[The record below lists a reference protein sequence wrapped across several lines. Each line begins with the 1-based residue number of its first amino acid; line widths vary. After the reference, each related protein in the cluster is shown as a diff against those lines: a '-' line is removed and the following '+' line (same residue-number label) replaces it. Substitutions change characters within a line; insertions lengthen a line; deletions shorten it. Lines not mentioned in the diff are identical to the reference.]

1 MVNVC
6 EILGTEY
13 PIIQGAMARIAECNL
28 AAAVSNGGG
37 LGIIAAGGQSA
48 DWLRDQIKKTRE
60 MTDKPF
66 GVNIMLLADNVDEL
80 MDVVCEEK
88 VAVVTTGAGN
98 PGKYI
103 AKLKEAGI
111 KVVPVVANV
120 TLAQRVARAGA
131 DAVVAEG
138 TEAGGHIGETT
149 TMALIPQ
156 MVDALDIP
164 VIAAG
169 GIADGRGIAAAYMLG
184 AKGVQV
190 GTRFLVADEC
200 IIHQGYKDAIL
211 KAKDSSTVATGRST
225 GHPVRIIKNKL
236 ARKILSLEKKN
247 APEEEINELK
257 TSANKLAALVGEL
270 LGFYAGTYEEEL
282 GFYACPVHDA
292 LCIAVLAD
300 PSLVAYEQAAVKVS
314 IEGITAGESVADL
327 YRTWPEKPGVEFGT
341 EIDRERFV
349 ELVKESLVLPR
360 GCKKYE

>member
-1 MVNVC
+1 MVNVF
-6 EILGTEY
+6 EILGTKY
-13 PIIQGAMARIAECNL
+13 PIIQGAMARIAEYNL
-28 AAAVSNGGG
+28 ASAVSNGGG

-48 DWLRDQIKKTRE
+48 DWLRDQIRKTRE
-60 MTDKPF
+60 LTDNPF

-88 VAVVTTGAGN
+88 VPVVTTGAGN

-103 AKLKEAGI
+103 SKLKECGI
-111 KVVPVVANV
+111 KVIPVVANV
-120 TLAQRVARAGA
+120 TLAIRVERAGA

-149 TMALIPQ
+149 TMALVPQ
-156 MVDALDIP
+156 MVDALKIP

-200 IIHQGYKDAIL
+200 IVAQGYKDAII

-236 ARKILSLEKKN
+236 ARKILSLEKQN
-247 APEEEINELK
+247 APEEEINELC
-257 TSANKLAALVGEL
+257 TGTLAAAVRDGDADNGNIMSGQIAGLVNKEQSAAEIIEEM
-270 LGFYAGTYEEEL
+270 FKEEREIYEDRNSICRAGS
-282 GFYACPVHDA
+282 A
-292 LCIAVLAD
+292 I
-300 PSLVAYEQAAVKVS
+300 
-314 IEGITAGESVADL
+314 
-327 YRTWPEKPGVEFGT
+327 
-341 EIDRERFV
+341 
-349 ELVKESLVLPR
+349 
-360 GCKKYE
+360 

>member
-48 DWLRDQIKKTRE
+48 EWLREEIKKTRE

-66 GVNIMLLADNVDEL
+66 GVNIMLLADNVEEL
-80 MDVVCEEK
+80 IQVVCEEK
-88 VAVVTTGAGN
+88 VPVVTTGAGN

-103 AKLKEAGI
+103 ARMKEHGI
-111 KVVPVVANV
+111 KVIPVVANV
-120 TLAQRVARAGA
+120 ALAMRVARAGA

-149 TMALIPQ
+149 TMALVPQ
-156 MVDALDIP
+156 MADAVDIP

-169 GIADGRGIAAAYMLG
+169 GIADGRGVAAAYMLG
-184 AKGVQV
+184 ARGVQV
-190 GTRFLVADEC
+190 GTRFLVANEC
-200 IIHQGYKDAIL
+200 IVAQGYKDAII

-236 ARKILSLEKKN
+236 AKKILTLESQN
-247 APEEEINELK
+247 APEEEINQLC
-257 TSANKLAALVGEL
+257 TGTLAAAVRDGDADN
-270 LGFYAGTYEEEL
+270 GNIMSGQIAG
-282 GFYACPVHDA
+282 
-292 LCIAVLAD
+292 
-300 PSLVAYEQAAVKVS
+300 
-314 IEGITAGESVADL
+314 
-327 YRTWPEKPGVEFGT
+327 
-341 EIDRERFV
+341 
-349 ELVKESLVLPR
+349 LVKKEQSAAEIIEEMFKEAEKV
-360 GCKKYE
+360 YEDRNSICRVGRTV

>member
-48 DWLRDQIKKTRE
+48 EWLREEIKKTRE

-66 GVNIMLLADNVDEL
+66 GVNIMLLADNVEEL
-80 MDVVCEEK
+80 IQVVCEEK
-88 VAVVTTGAGN
+88 VPVVTTGAGN

-103 AKLKEAGI
+103 ARMKEHGI
-111 KVVPVVANV
+111 KVIPVVANV
-120 TLAQRVARAGA
+120 ALAMRVARAGA

-149 TMALIPQ
+149 TMALVPQ
-156 MVDALDIP
+156 MADAVDIP

-169 GIADGRGIAAAYMLG
+169 GIADGRGVAAAYMLG
-184 AKGVQV
+184 ARGVQV
-190 GTRFLVADEC
+190 GTRFLVANEC
-200 IIHQGYKDAIL
+200 IVAQGYKDAII

-236 ARKILSLEKKN
+236 AKKILTLESQN
-247 APEEEINELK
+247 APEEEINQLC
-257 TSANKLAALVGEL
+257 TGTLAAAVRDGDADT
-270 LGFYAGTYEEEL
+270 GNIMSGQIAG
-282 GFYACPVHDA
+282 
-292 LCIAVLAD
+292 
-300 PSLVAYEQAAVKVS
+300 
-314 IEGITAGESVADL
+314 
-327 YRTWPEKPGVEFGT
+327 
-341 EIDRERFV
+341 
-349 ELVKESLVLPR
+349 LVKKEQSAAEIIEEMFKEAEKV
-360 GCKKYE
+360 YEDRNSICWAGRTV

>member
-48 DWLRDQIKKTRE
+48 EWLREEIKKTRE

-66 GVNIMLLADNVDEL
+66 GVNIMLLADNVEEL
-80 MDVVCEEK
+80 IQVVCEEK
-88 VAVVTTGAGN
+88 VPVVTTGAGN

-103 AKLKEAGI
+103 ARMKEHGI
-111 KVVPVVANV
+111 KVIPVVANV
-120 TLAQRVARAGA
+120 ALAMRVARAGA

-149 TMALIPQ
+149 TMALVPQ
-156 MVDALDIP
+156 MADAVDIP

-169 GIADGRGIAAAYMLG
+169 GIADGRGVAAAYMLG
-184 AKGVQV
+184 ARGVQV
-190 GTRFLVADEC
+190 GTRFLVANEC
-200 IIHQGYKDAIL
+200 IVAQGYKDAII

-236 ARKILSLEKKN
+236 AKKILTLESQN
-247 APEEEINELK
+247 APEEEINQLC
-257 TSANKLAALVGEL
+257 TGTLAAAVRDGDADNCNIMS
-270 LGFYAGTYEEEL
+270 GQIAG
-282 GFYACPVHDA
+282 
-292 LCIAVLAD
+292 
-300 PSLVAYEQAAVKVS
+300 
-314 IEGITAGESVADL
+314 
-327 YRTWPEKPGVEFGT
+327 
-341 EIDRERFV
+341 
-349 ELVKESLVLPR
+349 LVKKEQSAAEIIEEMFKEAEKV
-360 GCKKYE
+360 YEDRNSICRAGRTV

>member
-6 EILGTEY
+6 EILGTKY
-13 PIIQGAMARIAECNL
+13 PIIQGAMARIAEYNL
-28 AAAVSNGGG
+28 ASAVSNGGG

-48 DWLRDQIKKTRE
+48 DWLRDQIRKTRE
-60 MTDKPF
+60 LTDKPF

-88 VAVVTTGAGN
+88 VPVVTTGAGN

-103 AKLKEAGI
+103 SKLRERGI
-111 KVVPVVANV
+111 KVIPVVANV
-120 TLAQRVARAGA
+120 TLAIRVERAGA

-149 TMALIPQ
+149 TMALVPQ
-156 MVDALDIP
+156 MVDALKIP

-200 IIHQGYKDAIL
+200 IVAQGYKDAII

-236 ARKILSLEKKN
+236 ARKILSLEKQN
-247 APEEEINELK
+247 APEEEINELC
-257 TSANKLAALVGEL
+257 TGTLAAAVRDGDADNGNIMSGQIAGLVNKEQSAAEIIEEM
-270 LGFYAGTYEEEL
+270 FKEEREIYEDRNSICRAGS
-282 GFYACPVHDA
+282 
-292 LCIAVLAD
+292 AV
-300 PSLVAYEQAAVKVS
+300 
-314 IEGITAGESVADL
+314 
-327 YRTWPEKPGVEFGT
+327 
-341 EIDRERFV
+341 
-349 ELVKESLVLPR
+349 
-360 GCKKYE
+360 

>member
-48 DWLRDQIKKTRE
+48 EWLREEIKKTRE

-66 GVNIMLLADNVDEL
+66 GVNIMLLADNVEEL
-80 MDVVCEEK
+80 IQVVCEEK
-88 VAVVTTGAGN
+88 VPVVTTGAGN

-103 AKLKEAGI
+103 ARMKEYGI
-111 KVVPVVANV
+111 KVIPVVANV
-120 TLAQRVARAGA
+120 ALAMRVARAGA

-149 TMALIPQ
+149 TMALVPQ
-156 MVDALDIP
+156 MADAVDIP

-169 GIADGRGIAAAYMLG
+169 GIADGRGVAAAYMLG
-184 AKGVQV
+184 ARGVQV
-190 GTRFLVADEC
+190 GTRFLVANEC
-200 IIHQGYKDAIL
+200 IVAQGYKDAII

-236 ARKILSLEKKN
+236 AKKILTLESQN
-247 APEEEINELK
+247 APEEEINQLC
-257 TSANKLAALVGEL
+257 TGTLAAAVRDGDADN
-270 LGFYAGTYEEEL
+270 GNIMSGQIAG
-282 GFYACPVHDA
+282 
-292 LCIAVLAD
+292 
-300 PSLVAYEQAAVKVS
+300 
-314 IEGITAGESVADL
+314 
-327 YRTWPEKPGVEFGT
+327 
-341 EIDRERFV
+341 
-349 ELVKESLVLPR
+349 LVKKEQSAAEIIEEMFKEAEKV
-360 GCKKYE
+360 YEDRNSICRAGRTV

>member
-48 DWLRDQIKKTRE
+48 DWLREEIRKTRE

-66 GVNIMLLADNVDEL
+66 GVNIMLLADNVEEL
-80 MDVVCEEK
+80 IQVVCDEK
-88 VAVVTTGAGN
+88 VPVVTTGAGN

-103 AKLKEAGI
+103 ARMKECGI
-111 KVVPVVANV
+111 KVIPVVANV
-120 TLAQRVARAGA
+120 TLAVRVARAGA

-149 TMALIPQ
+149 TMALVPQ
-156 MVDALDIP
+156 MADAVDIP

-169 GIADGRGIAAAYMLG
+169 GIADGRGVAAAYMLG

-200 IIHQGYKDAIL
+200 IVAQGYKDAII

-236 ARKILSLEKKN
+236 AKKILSLEAKN
-247 APEEEINELK
+247 APEEEISQLC
-257 TSANKLAALVGEL
+257 TGTLAAAVRDGDADNGNIMSGQIAGLVRKEQPAAEIIEEM
-270 LGFYAGTYEEEL
+270 FKEAEKVYEDRNCVCRAGR
-282 GFYACPVHDA
+282 
-292 LCIAVLAD
+292 
-300 PSLVAYEQAAVKVS
+300 
-314 IEGITAGESVADL
+314 SV
-327 YRTWPEKPGVEFGT
+327 
-341 EIDRERFV
+341 
-349 ELVKESLVLPR
+349 
-360 GCKKYE
+360 

>member
-1 MVNVC
+1 MINVC

-37 LGIIAAGGQSA
+37 LGIIASGGESA
-48 DWLRDQIKKTRE
+48 DWLRDQIAKVRE

-66 GVNIMLLADNVDEL
+66 GVNIMLLADNVEEL
-80 MDVVCEEK
+80 IDVVCEEK
-88 VAVVTTGAGN
+88 VPVITTGAGN

-103 AKLKEAGI
+103 AKMKEAGI
-111 KVVPVVANV
+111 KVVPVVAN
-120 TLAQRVARAGA
+120 LALATRVERAGA

-149 TMALIPQ
+149 TMALVPQ

-184 AKGVQV
+184 AQGVQV
-190 GTRFLVADEC
+190 GTRFLVANEC
-200 IIHQGYKDAIL
+200 IVAQGY

-236 ARKILSLEKKN
+236 ARKILSLEKQN
-247 APEEEINELK
+247 APEEEINQLC
-257 TSANKLAALVGEL
+257 TGTLAAAVRDGDSDN
-270 LGFYAGTYEEEL
+270 GNIMSGQIAG
-282 GFYACPVHDA
+282 
-292 LCIAVLAD
+292 
-300 PSLVAYEQAAVKVS
+300 
-314 IEGITAGESVADL
+314 
-327 YRTWPEKPGVEFGT
+327 
-341 EIDRERFV
+341 
-349 ELVKESLVLPR
+349 LVKKEQPAAEIIEEMFKEVEEI
-360 GCKKYE
+360 YEDRNRICRAGRTV

>member
-48 DWLRDQIKKTRE
+48 EWLREEIKKTRE

-66 GVNIMLLADNVDEL
+66 GVNIMLLADNVEEL
-80 MDVVCEEK
+80 IQVVCEEK
-88 VAVVTTGAGN
+88 VPVVTTGAGN

-103 AKLKEAGI
+103 ARMKEHGI
-111 KVVPVVANV
+111 KVIPVVANV
-120 TLAQRVARAGA
+120 ALAMRVARAGA

-149 TMALIPQ
+149 TMALVPQ
-156 MVDALDIP
+156 MADAVDIP

-169 GIADGRGIAAAYMLG
+169 GIADGRGVAAAYMLG
-184 AKGVQV
+184 ARGVQV
-190 GTRFLVADEC
+190 GTRFLVANEC
-200 IIHQGYKDAIL
+200 IVAQGYKDAII

-236 ARKILSLEKKN
+236 AKKILTLESQN
-247 APEEEINELK
+247 APEEEINQLC
-257 TSANKLAALVGEL
+257 TGTLAAEVRDGDADN
-270 LGFYAGTYEEEL
+270 GNIMSGQIAG
-282 GFYACPVHDA
+282 
-292 LCIAVLAD
+292 
-300 PSLVAYEQAAVKVS
+300 
-314 IEGITAGESVADL
+314 
-327 YRTWPEKPGVEFGT
+327 
-341 EIDRERFV
+341 
-349 ELVKESLVLPR
+349 LVKKEQSAAEIIEEMFKEAEKV
-360 GCKKYE
+360 YEDRNSICRAGRTV